1 MEEKVSNFVEK
12 CIAKNA
18 FHKKEKPKP
27 IKVDKVEIKRIVL
40 SEKKA
45 HMVKRDHLNILYNIE
60 MKLILSQHNYA

>member
-40 SEKKA
+40 SKK
-45 HMVKRDHLNILYNIE
+45 KNTYGKKGSFKYFI
-60 MKLILSQHNYA
+60 